1 MNPHTS
7 YKRSESPKGSIYKET
22 EEPSKTFGGFTE
34 FVEAGKFTES
44 EHHESK
50 EPRPK
55 STNGSWKG
63 RRSGESWLGETGEA
77 RSLRQPREAG
87 EPESTE
93 LEHLSGSLKSG
104 SEKNS
109 SGPAKVREI
118 EPVASNTI
126 ERNHGK
132 TKETGEARTT
142 QSEQTSVS
150 GNTRMTRQ
158 YTGSTES
165 TKSTDPNE
173 STISRNYV
181 SFRNSINSVESHTF
195 PTEDPENPIDYP
207 IDGAFAIWQA
217 SLTFLLS
224 FLTWGANASF
234 GVFLNFY
241 MSHNLFPGA
250 TNLDFA
256 LIGGLLVLFGTGL
269 APLTWF
275 SVAKLGH
282 RKVLM
287 IGLFVQTAGYILASF
302 STKLWQIYLTQ
313 GVLVGMSINLL
324 FILGTLMIP
333 LWFDKRKSTAMGIC
347 VSGLGMGGLV
357 FSLAMNK
364 VILDTNSQRWP
375 LRITG
380 IVTFAA
386 TLIAICF
393 LRPRRRS
400 PTKTIQTAPNQPEV
414 KKPTIFNFTLFRSS
428 HFLALGVWYGV
439 GYWSYVICL
448 YTFPAYATSVG
459 LTHSQANNLLAVVNA
474 AQVVGRPALG
484 NFADYAGR
492 TNAAAFA
499 CVYTAVLVLGFWRNV
514 TSYGALMALSVL
526 LGLLV
531 GHPPVMC
538 QSLGADILDVQ
549 GTPQLMPAAWSN
561 LNILVAGFGFSSE
574 VIAIALKDD
583 NAANPYDHT
592 QVFTGCVLLLGFVV
606 LLFNREYIVRRLL
619 ENKEKEERQY
629 GRDRFLRRSL
639 GGFLTRMFYPMR
651 V

>member
-1 MNPHTS
+1 MNPHELH
-7 YKRSESPKGSIYKET
+7 KRSESPKESTFSGT
-22 EEPSKTFGGFTE
+22 ERLQTFGEFTE
-34 FVEAGKFTES
+34 SSEVGKFTES
-44 EHHESK
+44 EHHEKSK
-50 EPRPK
+50 EPK
-55 STNGSWKG
+55 HESAKGSWKN
-63 RRSGESWLGETGEA
+63 RHSGDSWNGEAGEA
-77 RSLRQPREAG
+77 REARQARESG
-87 EPESTE
+87 EPGSIE
-93 LEHLSGSLKSG
+93 LEKFSISFSGNNDSKPTKS
-104 SEKNS
+104 
-109 SGPAKVREI
+109 RETD
-118 EPVASNTI
+118 PRVSPNPI
-126 ERNHGK
+126 ERNFFIKEGESRA
-132 TKETGEARTT
+132 TKGTT
-142 QSEQTSVS
+142 HSEQTSIAD
-150 GNTRMTRQ
+150 NTKITRQ
-158 YTGSTES
+158 YSESTES

-173 STISRNYV
+173 STLSRDFV
-181 SFRNSINSVESHTF
+181 SFRNSIHSVDSHDY
-195 PTEDPENPIDYP
+195 PTEDPENPIDHP
-207 IDGAFAIWQA
+207 IDGSFAIWQA

-250 TNLDFA
+250 TNTDFA

-269 APLTWF
+269 APIAWF

-282 RKVLM
+282 KKVLM

-313 GVLVGMSINLL
+313 GVLVGISISFL
-324 FILGTLMIP
+324 FIPGTLMIP

-393 LRPRRRS
+393 LRPRKKS
-400 PTKTIQTAPNQPEV
+400 PAKTVQTPQE
-414 KKPTIFNFTLFRSS
+414 KKPSIFNFTLFRSS
-428 HFLALGVWYGV
+428 HFLALGVWFGV

-499 CVYTAVLVLGFWRNV
+499 CVYTAVLILVYWRNV

-531 GHPPVMC
+531 GLPSVMC

-574 VIAIALKDD
+574 VIALALKDD
-583 NAANPYDHT
+583 SAANPYDHT
-592 QVFTGCVLLLGFVV
+592 QVFTGSALLLGFVV
-606 LLFNREYIVRRLL
+606 LLFNREYLVRRHL
-619 ENKEKEERQY
+619 ENREKEEGQY
-629 GRDRFLRRSL
+629 GRDRFLRRDL